1 MAFGN
6 DRRAWPAR
14 GYRNGLRGIAAVWC
28 CALLC
33 AAPPVAAQPTGLE
46 DLVNQSLD
54 AARHDLPRRG
64 YVLARSESRG
74 NETWTYWWRG
84 ADARCVR
91 VSTRDNRITGQGFVD
106 PHEWCGQPAPNPAGP
121 STGAE
126 DLVHQG
132 QDVVAREMPRRGYML
147 ARTDSR
153 GNETW
158 TYWWRA
164 ADARCVR
171 VSSDGGRVTGQG
183 FVDAREWCNRQAETS
198 PAAPTGVEDLVGQGA
213 DVVGWEMPRRGYV
226 LGRSE
231 SRRNETWQYWQRR
244 SDSRCV
250 IVSMKDGRV
259 TGQSFTKGADC
270 TPNASYPSAPPP
282 PSGAEYERGYHDGF
296 DNAPYRN
303 VNNDQGYADGY
314 ATGARRRTEGAAD
327 RPGQPAGPGSLPVND
342 LVGARADTAESG
354 LRSRGFRNA
363 GGYQSNDHD
372 FSFWWNAST
381 RQCVN
386 VEVFAGRVLAIQ
398 SATESFC
405 RP

>member
-6 DRRAWPAR
+6 DVRALSTR
-14 GYRNGLRGIAAVWC
+14 NYRNSLRGIAAVWC
-28 CALLC
+28 AVLLC
-33 AAPPVAAQPTGLE
+33 AAPPMAAQTPGLE

-54 AARHDLPRRG
+54 TARHDLPRRG

-121 STGAE
+121 PTGAE

-132 QDVVAREMPRRGYML
+132 QDAVAREMPRRGYTL
-147 ARTDSR
+147 ARTESR
-153 GNETW
+153 GDETW

-164 ADARCVR
+164 QDGRCVR
-171 VSSDGGRVTGQG
+171 VSSADGRVTGQG
-183 FVDAREWCNRQAETS
+183 LVDPREWCPRQDVGS
-198 PAAPTGVEDLVGQGA
+198 PVAATGVEDLVDQGA
-213 DVVGWEMPRRGYV
+213 DVVAWEMPRRGYV

-250 IVSMKDGRV
+250 LVSAKDGRV
-259 TGQSFTKGADC
+259 TGQGFTRGADC
-270 TPNASYPSAPPP
+270 NPNEQAPPMP
-282 PSGAEYERGYHDGF
+282 PAPSGAEYERGYHDGF
-296 DNAPYRN
+296 NNAPYRN
-303 VNNDQGYADGY
+303 HNNGQGYADGY
-314 ATGARRRTEGAAD
+314 ASGARTRADGAGGLH
-327 RPGQPAGPGSLPVND
+327 GQPVGPGTTAVND
-342 LVGARADTAESG
+342 LVGTRADAAESG
-354 LRSRGFRNA
+354 LRSRGFRNS
-363 GGYQSNDHD
+363 GGYQSDGHD
-372 FSFWWNAST
+372 FSFWWNASM